1 MSICFPVVMLTQ
13 AHKGGFV
20 VNSKK
25 VIYLLIVVFAVV
37 LAGTLAW
44 DIERYIHTEQ
54 YASVVEK
61 VYRTVRA
68 DNETTQSVEDMWDRI
83 EENDDS
89 AIRAQLYE
97 MKSIRSRLSNIDST
111 VEQMITINSSLLQVL
126 TSMLKLQFYML
137 ITMVVFLIVFIFCSL
152 LLR

>member
-1 MSICFPVVMLTQ
+1 M
-13 AHKGGFV
+13 
-20 VNSKK
+20 NSKK

>member
-1 MSICFPVVMLTQ
+1 
-13 AHKGGFV
+13 